1 MIIPPKYTITPEI
14 TSLLQTIEMCK
25 AVIDSFPIPIEIERN
40 IRRQSI
46 LKSALFSARIEGGGE
61 NEKKQEVYNILQALE
76 QSHNIKN
83 KEISIQ
89 YILEIHTTVMQGLI
103 KNPGSLRNEAS
114 AIFNSLGI
122 AVYIPPLP
130 QQIMP
135 LLQQLIQF
143 SNSPVESFVPI
154 KTALC
159 HYVFEKIHPF
169 LDGNGRV
176 GRVLLQAVLEN
187 NGYGMKGLLPLEE
200 YLENNRSLYY
210 KGLETPENNTTEY
223 VTFMLEALAYTAK
236 KTKELVMQKQNALPE
251 DYLLPRRAEIL
262 AIITDHVTVNFDF
275 IRRRFLAVNQRT
287 LRYDLQQLQ
296 KKGFIR
302 KLGTTKGVYYEEL
315 KK

>member
-14 TSLLQTIEMCK
+14 TSLLQTIEVCK

-61 NEKKQEVYNILQALE
+61 NDKKKEVYNILQALE
-76 QSHNIKN
+76 QSRNIKN

-89 YILEIHTTVMQGLI
+89 YILENHKTVMQGLI
-103 KNPGSLRNEAS
+103 NNPGAFRNEAS
-114 AIFNSLGI
+114 AIFNSSGI
-122 AVYIPPLP
+122 AIYIPPLP
-130 QQIMP
+130 QQIIP

-143 SNSPVESFVPI
+143 LNSQDEPSIPI
-154 KTALC
+154 KAALC

-176 GRVLLQAVLEN
+176 GRVLLQVVLEN

-210 KGLETPENNTTEY
+210 KGLDTPENNTTEY
-223 VTFMLEALAYTAK
+223 VTFILEAIAHTAK
-236 KTKELVMQKQNALPE
+236 KAKELVMQKQDASPE
-251 DYLLPRRAEIL
+251 EYLLPRRTEIL
-262 AIITDHVTVNFDF
+262 AIIADHVTVNFDY
-275 IRRRFLAVNQRT
+275 IRRRFLAVNERT

-296 KKGFIR
+296 KKGFIK
-302 KLGTTKGVYYEEL
+302 KLGTTKGVYYEVV